1 MTIPP
6 GPPPSYLRTRILLSN
21 LRARIEGGGDGEIEK
36 NREYY
41 PPPPPPSPYRYPYPY
56 FSKGKSE
63 KVCSCFFAIQRIID
77 GEGDRTENNCIS

>member
-6 GPPPSYLRTRILLSN
+6 RPPPSYLRTRILLSN

-41 PPPPPPSPYRYPYPY
+41 PPPPPPPPYRLII
-56 FSKGKSE
+56 FQKE
-63 KVCSCFFAIQRIID
+63 KRESLFLLFRD
-77 GEGDRTENNCIS
+77 PKDNRWRGR

>member
-41 PPPPPPSPYRYPYPY
+41 PPPPPPPPYRLII
-56 FSKGKSE
+56 FQKE
-63 KVCSCFFAIQRIID
+63 KRESLFLLFRD
-77 GEGDRTENNCIS
+77 PKDNRWRGR

>member
-21 LRARIEGGGDGEIEK
+21 LRARIEGGAVMAMAKGEIEK

-41 PPPPPPSPYRYPYPY
+41 PPPPPPLHPLY
-56 FSKGKSE
+56 
-63 KVCSCFFAIQRIID
+63 
-77 GEGDRTENNCIS
+77 T

>member
-41 PPPPPPSPYRYPYPY
+41 PPPPPPPPYRLII
-56 FSKGKSE
+56 FQKEKARKFVLAFSRSKG
-63 KVCSCFFAIQRIID
+63 
-77 GEGDRTENNCIS
+77 

>member
-41 PPPPPPSPYRYPYPY
+41 PPPPPLPLYRLII
-56 FSKGKSE
+56 FQKE
-63 KVCSCFFAIQRIID
+63 KRESLFLLFRD
-77 GEGDRTENNCIS
+77 PKDNRWRGR